1 MASNVSGRWRHLV
14 AALVLLVLSAFL
26 QFSVVLG
33 TRVNN
38 PIRADAAK
46 YVSYAYNLKHAGV
59 FSHINT
65 WKAPAADTVAVP
77 DKLTLPGYPAFLT
90 LFMGAHPDDA
100 FVRRVTLAQA
110 MLGVISTLLAYLI
123 ALRVLPLS
131 WAFAAGVLVATSPH
145 MATISTYLIT
155 EALFTALLLAAVLA
169 IVVAVLPGS
178 RRWQWA
184 MAGVLV
190 GAACLVRPQLQLAPL
205 LALALTLGVRRW
217 RPHLPRLLIALACFA
232 AVAGPW
238 YARNAT
244 VEAPK
249 NQPDLLVNTLY
260 HGSFPNMM
268 YRNDPETYGNPY
280 FYDPD
285 QARVTRDMASILG
298 HIGASFAD
306 EPLRHAKWYLLGK
319 PGFFLSWGML
329 DAVGGIFVYPA
340 ERSPYLDNGWFKALR
355 SANFL
360 LHWPLMLLGLLGACI
375 ALWKPHVLAADRQ
388 RQVAAAILAA
398 IFLYAIAL
406 HVIGTPLSRYAIP
419 FRPLIYI
426 LALATMQSLWLRRA
440 RTGNKRSE
448 APAHRVSRRLQT
460 D

>member
-14 AALVLLVLSAFL
+14 AALVLLGLSAFL

-65 WKAPAADTVAVP
+65 LKAPVADTVAVP
-77 DKLTLPGYPAFLT
+77 DKLTLPGYPAFLA

-100 FVRRVTLAQA
+100 FIRRVTLAQA
-110 MLGVISTLLAYLI
+110 MLGVTSTLLAYLI
-123 ALRVLPLS
+123 ALRVLPLP

-155 EALFTALLLAAVLA
+155 EALFTALLLAAVFA
-169 IVVAVLPGS
+169 IVIAVRPHS
-178 RRWQWA
+178 HRWQWA

-190 GAACLVRPQLQLAPL
+190 GAACLVRPQLQLLPL
-205 LALALTLGVRRW
+205 LALALALGVRRW
-217 RPHLPRLLIALACFA
+217 RSHLPRLLIALACFA
-232 AVAGPW
+232 AVTGPW
-238 YARNAT
+238 FVRNAALET
-244 VEAPK
+244 PQG
-249 NQPDLLVNTLY
+249 QPDLLVNTLY

-268 YRNDPETYGNPY
+268 YRDDPETYGNPY

-285 QARVTRDMASILG
+285 QARVTRDMPSILG
-298 HIGASFAD
+298 HIGALFAD

-340 ERSPYLDNGWFKALR
+340 ERSPYLDNGLFKALR

-398 IFLYAIAL
+398 IVLYAIAL

-426 LALATMQSLWLRRA
+426 LALATMQSLWLRA
-440 RTGNKRSE
+440 RNGNKRPE
-448 APAHRVSRRLQT
+448 APAHRVSRGLQT